1 MLVTLERSALV
12 VVDIQPNF
20 LAPIHRGPE
29 VLQRAKFL
37 VQAAGLLGVPI
48 FASEQFPER
57 MGGTEESLHALLK
70 RFGAT
75 IEPKMRFSAGGCPG
89 FWEWLEQN
97 ERDEVI
103 LVGIETHI
111 CVLQTGHELMQT
123 GNVVYL
129 AADAIS
135 ARSEAMHTI
144 GIERLRHLGAEV
156 GHSESFVYE
165 WMQSAEHPQFREVL
179 KLVKTSG

>member
-20 LAPIHRGPE
+20 LAPIHRGQE

-37 VQAAGLLGVPI
+37 VEAAGELGVPI
-48 FASEQFPER
+48 FASEQYPDR
-57 MGGTEESLHALLK
+57 MGGTEESLSALL
-70 RFGAT
+70 RRYDAT
-75 IEPKMRFSAGGCPG
+75 VEGKMRFSAGGCPG
-89 FWEWLEQN
+89 FWEWLERH
-97 ERDEVI
+97 ERDEII
-103 LVGIETHI
+103 LVGIESHI
-111 CVLQTGHELMQT
+111 CVLQTGHELIQT
-123 GNVVYL
+123 GCVVYL

-135 ARSEAMHTI
+135 ARTEQMHQI

-165 WMQSAEHPQFREVL
+165 WMQSAEHPQFRDIL
-179 KLVKTSG
+179 KLVKASG